1 MRYLRSM
8 VLAGLALVACAM
20 FSVPSMASTTDPG
33 LYTVSVDYLDY
44 AIPIDFAIV
53 DRAAVTAEG
62 YGGDRLAKQRSPGIL
77 KPVYAESFQTDG
89 RSLRSYHRR
98 C

>member
-1 MRYLRSM
+1 M

-20 FSVPSMASTTDPG
+20 FSVPSFATTTDPG
-33 LYTVSVDYLDY
+33 LYAVSVEPLDLAVLDE
-44 AIPIDFAIV
+44 AIDAPDAVFVNQPQPV
-53 DRAAVTAEG
+53 DR
-62 YGGDRLAKQRSPGIL
+62 YKQRSPGIR

-89 RSLRSYHRR
+89 RSLRSYHWR

>member
-20 FSVPSMASTTDPG
+20 FSVPSMASPTDPG
-33 LYTVSVDYLDY
+33 LYTVSVDHLDY
-44 AIPIDFAIV
+44 AVFTEAIAASDHLAIV
-53 DRAAVTAEG
+53 DKPAATVRE
-62 YGGDRLAKQRSPGIL
+62 KQRSPGIL

>member
-33 LYTVSVDYLDY
+33 LYTVSVDHLDY
-44 AIPIDFAIV
+44 IGFTEAIV
-53 DRAAVTAEG
+53 APDHLAIAGEPAAASREM
-62 YGGDRLAKQRSPGIL
+62 QRSPGIL
-77 KPVYAESFQTDG
+77 KPVYAESLQTDG
-89 RSLRSYHRR
+89 RSLIAFHRR